1 MWILRS
7 VEDDGTSALTFRLLP
22 GRMKTIGRSPRAD
35 FVVEAPLVSRLHC
48 RATVGADGEVEL
60 EDLDSTNGT
69 WVNGKRES
77 KAVLKESDLVRIGR
91 VTFVLGKAAR
101 EE

>member
-7 VEDDGTSALTFRLLP
+7 VEEDGASALTFRLLP
-22 GRMKTIGRSPRAD
+22 GRTRTIGRSPRAD
-35 FVVEAPLVSRLHC
+35 FVVEAPLVSRVHC
-48 RATVGADGEVEL
+48 RAEVGADGAVEI

-69 WVNGKRES
+69 WVNGRRET

-91 VTFVLGKAAR
+91 VTFVLEKAT
-101 EE
+101 